1 MGNIIGFFVRPTEHD
16 MRKTVPLVVTVLMML
31 ATAGSA
37 PAQNR
42 LPGTEE
48 FGLSKREVVE
58 RIEAVET
65 LISKCMREN
74 GFQYIAVDP
83 ETVRKGMV
91 ADKTL
96 PGLSE
101 KEFVAQHGF
110 GISTFYTGEA
120 PQLGDGYNPR
130 KIGLGEQNVRIYK
143 NLSPADRVAYNR
155 ALLGEDTNPTF
166 AVALETEDFSRTGGC
181 TRTAIAQAF
190 NPEEMKSTYY
200 NPKDARVDQ
209 DPRVKAALATF
220 ADAMRKAGY
229 AYNHP
234 NEIESD
240 LRARLHA
247 ITKGLPLEELS
258 ADARVALK
266 KLQDYERTL
275 AVVADDLER
284 TVVDPAAAQVEKEL
298 YARPIQ

>member
-1 MGNIIGFFVRPTEHD
+1 MVSIIRFVRPTEDD
-16 MRKTVPLVVTVLMML
+16 MRKTVPLVVTVLVML

>member
-1 MGNIIGFFVRPTEHD
+1 

-48 FGLSKREVVE
+48 FGLSKRELVE

-74 GFQYIAVDP
+74 GFQYIAVDSR
-83 ETVRKGMV
+83 TVREGMT
-91 ADKTL
+91 ADKNL
-96 PGLSE
+96 PGLPE
-101 KEFVAQHGF
+101 AAFIAQHGF
-110 GISTFYTGEA
+110 GISTFYTGKA
-120 PQLGDGYNPR
+120 PQLSDGYSPG
-130 KIGLGEQNVRIYK
+130 KIGLGDQNVRIYE

-155 ALLGEDTNPTF
+155 ALLGEDTNPTL
-166 AVALETEDFSRTGGC
+166 AVALETEDLSRTGGC
-181 TRTAIAQAF
+181 TRTAIAQTF
-190 NPEEMKSTYY
+190 SPEELKSTYT
-200 NPKDARVDQ
+200 NPKDAHVKQ
-209 DPRVKAALATF
+209 DPRMKSALATF
-220 ADAMRKAGY
+220 AETMRKAGY
-229 AYNHP
+229 DYNHP
-234 NEIESD
+234 DEIERD

-247 ITKGLPLEELS
+247 ITKGLPLEQLS
-258 ADARVALK
+258 ADARAALK
-266 KLQDYERTL
+266 KLQDYERAL

-284 TVVDPAAAQVEKEL
+284 SVIDPAAARVEREL

>member
-1 MGNIIGFFVRPTEHD
+1 MKDD
-16 MRKTVPLVVTVLMML
+16 MRKTVLLVVTVLMML

-48 FGLSKREVVE
+48 FGLSKRELVE

-74 GFQYIAVDP
+74 GFQYIAVDS
-83 ETVRKGMV
+83 ETVRKGMA
-91 ADKTL
+91 ADKKL

-110 GISTFYTGEA
+110 GISTLYTGKP
-120 PQLGDGYNPR
+120 PQLGDGYSPG
-130 KIGLGEQNVRIYK
+130 KIGLGDQNVRIYE

-166 AVALETEDFSRTGGC
+166 AVALEIEDLSRTGGC
-181 TRTAIAQAF
+181 TRSAIAQAF
-190 NPEEMKSTYY
+190 NPEELKSTYY
-200 NPKDARVDQ
+200 NPKDARVNQ

-220 ADAMRKAGY
+220 ADTMRKAGY

-234 NEIESD
+234 D
-240 LRARLHA
+240 
-247 ITKGLPLEELS
+247 
-258 ADARVALK
+258 
-266 KLQDYERTL
+266 
-275 AVVADDLER
+275 
-284 TVVDPAAAQVEKEL
+284 
-298 YARPIQ
+298 

>member
-1 MGNIIGFFVRPTEHD
+1 
-16 MRKTVPLVVTVLMML
+16 MRKTVPLVVTVLMVL
-31 ATAGSA
+31 ATVGSA

-48 FGLSKREVVE
+48 FGLSKRELVE
-58 RIEAVET
+58 RIEAVEA

-74 GFQYIAVDP
+74 GFQYIAVDSQ
-83 ETVRKGMV
+83 TVHQGMK

-96 PGLSE
+96 PGLPE
-101 KEFVAQHGF
+101 KMFIAEHGY

-120 PQLGDGYNPR
+120 PQLSDGYNPR

-166 AVALETEDFSRTGGC
+166 AVALEIEDLSQIGGC
-181 TRTAIAQAF
+181 TRSAIAQAF
-190 NPEEMKSTYY
+190 NPEELKSTYY

-209 DPRVKAALATF
+209 DPRMKSALATF
-220 ADAMRKAGY
+220 ADTLRKAGY

-234 NEIESD
+234 KEIEPD

-247 ITKGLPLEELS
+247 ITKGLPLEQLS
-258 ADARVALK
+258 ADARAALK
-266 KLQDYERTL
+266 KLQDYERAL
-275 AVVADDLER
+275 AVVAYDLETR
-284 TVVDPAAAQVEKEL
+284 VLDPVAAQVEREL

>member
-1 MGNIIGFFVRPTEHD
+1 
-16 MRKTVPLVVTVLMML
+16 MRKTVPVVVTVLMML

-37 PAQNR
+37 PAQNS

-74 GFQYIAVDP
+74 GFQYVAVDLQ
-83 ETVRKGMV
+83 TVRKGMV

-101 KEFVAQHGF
+101 KMFAAQHGY
-110 GISTFYTGEA
+110 GISTFYTGKA
-120 PQLGDGYNPR
+120 PQLGDGYNPG
-130 KIGLGEQNVRIYK
+130 KIGLGDQNVRIYE
-143 NLSPADRVAYNR
+143 NLSLADRVAYNR

-166 AVALETEDFSRTGGC
+166 AVAFETEDLSGTGGC
-181 TRTAIAQAF
+181 TRSAIAQAF
-190 NPEEMKSTYY
+190 NPEELKSTYR
-200 NPKDARVDQ
+200 NPRDERVKQ
-209 DPRVKAALATF
+209 DPRMKPAYATF
-220 ADAMRKAGY
+220 ADTLRKAGY

-234 NEIESD
+234 DEIERD

-247 ITKGLPLEELS
+247 ITKGLPLEQLA
-258 ADARVALK
+258 ADALAALK
-266 KLQDYERTL
+266 KLQDYERAL
-275 AVVADDLER
+275 AVVAEDLER